1 MCDISI
7 KPIRSEAEYAAA
19 QARLAALAD
28 APPDTPEGRERE
40 LLADL
45 AEYYEYEQLPTPPS
59 QGTQLLWGWIDRKGI
74 TLQELD
80 AALKM
85 PGAFEA
91 ALNDR
96 QEMTPAMAE
105 ILHQKLGVPADELLR
120 IAATPSRY

>member
-28 APPDTPEGRERE
+28 AQPDTPAGRERE

-80 AALKM
+80 AALKK

-91 ALNDR
+91 ALHGK
-96 QEMTPAMAE
+96 QEMTPAMAD

>member
-7 KPIRSEAEYAAA
+7 KPIRTAAEYAAA

-28 APPDTPEGRERE
+28 APPDTPAGQERE

-59 QGTQLLWGWIDRKGI
+59 QGAQLLWGWIDRKGI

-80 AALKM
+80 AALKR
-85 PGAFEA
+85 PGAFAA
-91 ALNDR
+91 ALNDK

>member
-1 MCDISI
+1 MCDINL
-7 KPIRSEAEYAAA
+7 KPIRTESQYAAA

-28 APPDTPEGRERE
+28 APPGTPEWRERE

-59 QGTQLLWGWIDRKGI
+59 QGAALLWGWIDRKGI

-80 AALKM
+80 AAWER
-85 PGAFEA
+85 PGDFEA
-91 ALNDR
+91 ALDGK

-105 ILHQKLGVPADELLR
+105 ILCQKLGVPADELRR